1 MLLPVAAFVRTRL
14 TIERAKNNLAIND
27 EKQTDGVV
35 DAILISVPG
44 LRDALNRLR
53 HSKTR

>member
-1 MLLPVAAFVRTRL
+1 MRVAAFVRTRL
-14 TIERAKNNLAIND
+14 TSERAKNNLAIND

-35 DAILISVPG
+35 DEILISVPW

-53 HSKTR
+53 HSKTC